1 MFKIEVDM
9 SREWLMMMQDYCV
22 KAEFGQPLP
31 AEGVKAMHEFLG
43 ALSVKVKEAEDNA
56 KQQT

>member
-1 MFKIEVDM
+1 MLRIEIDIT
-9 SREWLMMMQDYCV
+9 REWLMMMQDYCV

-31 AEGVKAMHEFLG
+31 AEGVKAMREHLG

-56 KQQT
+56 KQQA